1 MEALSRLIQTS
12 WQRLW
17 DFLTLGQA
25 TYIPHGHCYLW
36 QTPLVGLHVAS
47 DALIAIAYFSI
58 PIMLVYFAYK
68 LRNMLP
74 IQIFIMFGSFIVLCG
89 IGHLLEIWT
98 LWHPDYWISGIEQAA
113 TALVSC
119 YTAGSLVTL
128 LPQFLSL
135 KSPEELAKIN
145 AQLQEEVERRRA
157 IGEELRVLNQN
168 LEQVVAE
175 RTQELREKNATLKLE
190 IQERQAVQAEIVQR
204 LAVDSLLV
212 KTLQQVGKLSIN
224 RLLVLNEITREIH
237 NFLKVDRVMIYRFE
251 EDWSGAI
258 ITESVSDSD
267 LSLLDRIFH
276 DPCFQEKKAKFY
288 HAGNF
293 KAIENIETGDI
304 QPCHRNFLRQLDIK
318 SILVLPIILCQP
330 QKNLERS
337 LSNVEQKFSDL
348 LGSDKEEQSALWG
361 LLIAHECQAP
371 RSWSQFEIE
380 ALQRL
385 SLQLGIAIQQSD
397 LVQCLIRYEEE
408 SRSKADSLAQAL
420 DHLKETQAQLVQS
433 EKMASLG
440 QMVAGIA
447 HEINN
452 PLSFI
457 YGNLDHASEYTQ
469 DLIEVVSLH
478 ERLALN
484 GSPEKKLELLE
495 QLEAID
501 TEFICEDFPTLLTS
515 MQAGAK
521 RIRDIVL
528 SLRNFSRLDEADR
541 KVVRLDEGIE
551 STLNLLKGQLL
562 QSANQTMIR
571 LDEQYDALLPPLEC
585 YPSSLNQAFFNIISN
600 AIDALKARSHVDLEF
615 QPVLAIK
622 TFCDRATCDRATCD
636 RATDSETGDVI
647 STNETAT
654 GQDWAV
660 VEISDNGLA
669 IPAANQDRIFDP
681 FFTTKP
687 IGKGTG
693 LGLSQA
699 YQIVVKQHQGKL
711 TLNVNEAGFKVFSI
725 ALPLRG

>member
-1 MEALSRLIQTS
+1 M
-12 WQRLW
+12 
-17 DFLTLGQA
+17 
-25 TYIPHGHCYLW
+25 
-36 QTPLVGLHVAS
+36 
-47 DALIAIAYFSI
+47 IAIAYFSI

-74 IQIFIMFGSFIVLCG
+74 IHIFLMFGSFIILCG

-157 IGEELRVLNQN
+157 IGEELRALNQN
-168 LEQVVAE
+168 LEQVVKE
-175 RTQELREKNATLKLE
+175 RTQELWEKNAALKLE
-190 IQERQAVQAEIVQR
+190 IQERQAIQAEIVQR
-204 LAVDSLLV
+204 SAADGLLA

-224 RLLVLNEITREIH
+224 RWVVLNEVTQEIRS
-237 NFLKVDRVMIYRFE
+237 FLTVDRVMLYRFE
-251 EDWSGAI
+251 EDWSGSI
-258 ITESVSDSD
+258 ITESVNDPD
-267 LSLLDRIFH
+267 LSLLDRVFH
-276 DPCFQEKKAKFY
+276 DPCFQEQKAEFY

-293 KAIENIETGDI
+293 KAIENIETDEI
-304 QPCHRNFLRQLDIK
+304 KPCHQDFLRQLSVK
-318 SILVLPIILCQP
+318 SILILPIILWQP

-348 LGSDKEEQSALWG
+348 IEADKEEQPALWG

-408 SRSKADSLAQAL
+408 SRSKAESLAQAL
-420 DHLKETQAQLVQS
+420 NHLKETQAQLVHS

-484 GSPEKKLELLE
+484 VSPDKNRELLE
-495 QLEAID
+495 RLDAID
-501 TEFICEDFPTLLTS
+501 TEFIYEDFPTLLTS
-515 MQAGAK
+515 MQVGAK

-541 KVVRLDEGIE
+541 KVVSLHEGIE

-562 QSANQTMIR
+562 QSANQMTIR
-571 LDEQYDALLPPLEC
+571 LDEQYDLTMPPLEC
-585 YPSSLNQAFFNIISN
+585 YPSSLNQALFNIISN
-600 AIDALKARSHVDLEF
+600 AIDALKARSQMELEF
-615 QPVLAIK
+615 QPVLSIK
-622 TFCDRATCDRATCD
+622 TFYDREIDLDA
-636 RATDSETGDVI
+636 GNLI
-647 STNETAT
+647 PINEAAA

-660 VEISDNGLA
+660 VEISDNGLE
-669 IPAANQDRIFDP
+669 IPPANQDHIFDP

-699 YQIVVKQHQGKL
+699 YQIIVKQHQGKL
-711 TLNVNEAGFKVFSI
+711 TLSVNEEGFKVFSI
-725 ALPLRG
+725 ALPLRR